1 MDNADLASTVEME
14 ARERILAKHQAK
26 TGVSRLYCRICEE
39 PIAEERRKLVVTDLC
54 IECAALEE
62 KRNKR

>member
-14 ARERILAKHQAK
+14 TRERILTKHQAK
-26 TGVSRLYCRICEE
+26 IGVSSLYCRICED
-39 PIAEERRKLVVTDLC
+39 PIAEERRKLIVTDLC
-54 IECAALEE
+54 IECAAMEE

>member
-26 TGVSRLYCRICEE
+26 AGVSSLYCRICEE

>member
-26 TGVSRLYCRICEE
+26 AGVSSLYCRVCGEV
-39 PIAEERRKLVVTDLC
+39 IAEKRRQLLVTDLC
-54 IECAALEE
+54 FECAVIEE

>member
-26 TGVSRLYCRICEE
+26 TGVSSLYCRICEE
-39 PIAEERRKLVVTDLC
+39 LIAEAR
-54 IECAALEE
+54 
-62 KRNKR
+62 

>member
-26 TGVSRLYCRICEE
+26 AGVSSLYCRICEE
-39 PIAEERRKLVVTDLC
+39 PIAKERRKALVTDLC
-54 IECAALEE
+54 IECASIEE

>member
-1 MDNADLASTVEME
+1 MDNADLASIVEME

-26 TGVSRLYCRICEE
+26 TGVSSLYCRICEE
-39 PIAEERRKLVVTDLC
+39 PIAEERRQSIVTDLC

-62 KRNKR
+62 KRKYV

>member
-1 MDNADLASTVEME
+1 MDSADLAAKAETE

-26 TGVSRLYCRICEE
+26 IGVSSLYCRICED
-39 PIAEERRKLVVTDLC
+39 PIGEERRKLIVTDLC
-54 IECAALEE
+54 IECAAMEE

>member
-14 ARERILAKHQAK
+14 AREQILAKHQAK
-26 TGVSRLYCRICEE
+26 AGVSSLYCRICEE
-39 PIAEERRKLVVTDLC
+39 PIAEERRKILVTDLC
-54 IECAALEE
+54 IGCAEIEE